1 MWKGDIQNLM
11 ETKSTD
17 LQKNNFRSVGVKEDI
32 LKVNAHL
39 HTPYSFSAFRDIDD
53 ALDRAV
59 AEDVKVV
66 GINDF
71 YTTEGYSAWADGC
84 SKRKLYPLF
93 GIEFI
98 SLNEEDQKAGLRV
111 NDPAN
116 PGRTYLSGK
125 GLSHPFRLAEP
136 YATFLS
142 DVRNEANRQVEAM
155 CGKLNE
161 LLRQKKCDFTLDF
174 KQITDEL
181 AKGMIRERHLAKAL
195 RMSVYKACGND
206 EVRIRELFEKL
217 FDGKALK
224 SSLDNLAG
232 VENEIRG
239 NLLKAG
245 GAAFVPEE
253 AAAFLPVGTVQEIIV
268 AAGGIPTYPFLA
280 DDANG
285 NYTDFENDLER
296 VAKQLTERGFHSV
309 EFITTRND
317 VRLLEKYAAY
327 LYEQGFVVTFGSEHN
342 TPAMEPI
349 ELFARGG
356 VPLTDKLMEINY
368 RGACVIAAHQHL
380 VKQGLSGYID
390 QNGYA
395 DRTKRHELEA
405 LGDQLISNYGFPQ
418 NISMSTL

>member
-1 MWKGDIQNLM
+1 M
-11 ETKSTD
+11 
-17 LQKNNFRSVGVKEDI
+17 
-32 LKVNAHL
+32 
-39 HTPYSFSAFRDIDD
+39 HTPCSFSAFSNVDD

-59 AEDVKVV
+59 DEEVKVV

-71 YTTEGYSAWADGC
+71 YTTEGYQEWADGC
-84 SKRKLYPLF
+84 AKRKLYPLF

-125 GLSHPFRLAEP
+125 GLSYPFRLEEP
-136 YATFLS
+136 YATILS

-161 LLRQKKCDFTLDF
+161 LLVRKGCDFTLDLR
-174 KQITDEL
+174 QITDEL
-181 AKGMIRERHLAKAL
+181 TRGQIRERHLAKAL
-195 RMSVYKACGND
+195 RINVYEACDND
-206 EVRIRELFEKL
+206 EFRIKELLESL
-217 FDGKALK
+217 FDGKSLK
-224 SSLDNLAG
+224 SPWDNLAG
-232 VENEIRG
+232 VENEIRA
-239 NLLKAG
+239 NLLKTG

-253 AAAFLPVGTVQEIIV
+253 PSAFLPLKTVQEIII
-268 AAGGIPTYPFLA
+268 AGGGIPTYPFLA

-296 VAKQLTERGFHSV
+296 VSEQLTERGFHSV

-317 VRLLEKYAAY
+317 VQFLEKYATY
-327 LYEQGFVVTFGSEHN
+327 LYDRGFVVTFGSEHN

-356 VPLTDKLMEINY
+356 VPLTGKLLKINY
-368 RGACVIAAHQHL
+368 QGACVIAAHQHL
-380 VKQGLSGYID
+380 VKLGLSGYTD
-390 QNGYA
+390 HDGHA
-395 DRTKRHELEA
+395 DRSKRHELEA
-405 LGDQLISNYGFPQ
+405 LGDQLISN
-418 NISMSTL
+418 